1 MEAGN
6 EPRERENENAR
17 RIKGKKKGPKGR
29 QPRKKE
35 EAKRLG
41 RLLLV
46 QTATGSLHQLLC
58 LWLGTLNRRCEKDSE
73 NKVRILGMDGKME
86 RIVVAPYLPGAFP
99 IFLFLIIKQVL
110 NYSVKSKYQPGLSE
124 SF

>member
-1 MEAGN
+1 MPWRKGEVEAGN

-58 LWLGTLNRRCEKDSE
+58 LWLEQE
-73 NKVRILGMDGKME
+73 M
-86 RIVVAPYLPGAFP
+86 
-99 IFLFLIIKQVL
+99 
-110 NYSVKSKYQPGLSE
+110 
-124 SF
+124 